1 MKNQKAGR
9 QVKLTDQDR
18 KIITGLE
25 LNQHRKRKQSFIM
38 HTENLRRQ
46 LNRFTQ
52 IQKKSDAKLRHK

>member
-1 MKNQKAGR
+1 MFKKNLTAFFLPGMKNQKAGR

-38 HTENLRRQ
+38 HTE
-46 LNRFTQ
+46 
-52 IQKKSDAKLRHK
+52 I